1 VLAREAFGR
10 EGKRDSDLNRETIIR
25 WVAVAAISIA
35 ILLGFRYVEPHLP
48 LPRTTPAPKAP
59 AEQAPSEKPAATAEK
74 PPAEKA
80 PAEKPG
86 PEKPPAVQAPVLVV
100 AVAAEAAGPIVLGS
114 DLPES
119 DFDVQVEVTPVG
131 AGVRRLALARHQY
144 FKTVGDQRKPPAER
158 AAMELVEP
166 AAPLPAFLIP
176 ELRVHLK
183 GADEWAKVDLS
194 QAAWRVVE
202 SGPAQAV
209 LAVDVC
215 DAGGKKVLE
224 VRRTYKVL
232 PRAMPAEP
240 GAAAPPQYE
249 LRMNLSVAAADDR
262 AEKVAYLL
270 SGPPA
275 LPLEPGRG
283 AAPTAVAATWA
294 SGGVK
299 IAQAVAKD
307 IGKTDALPATA
318 NLAAQD
324 LVWAG
329 EMGKYF
335 AVVLIPQKP
344 SREGTFIAAAETVWY
359 RMAHDRFDS
368 ALAGLRLISKELPL
382 AAGKPIENEF
392 LIYAGPKDAGLLEK
406 YYSDVGLEKLI
417 VWAMPCCF
425 IPLPGLDYLSRF
437 LAAAIETLHDAIPP
451 YNYGIAIILLVVALR
466 VTLHPVTRWS
476 TKSMMAMQKLQPEM
490 ERIRKE
496 FAHDKDRMQQ
506 EMARIGGLK
515 SMTGCLPMFIQM
527 PIWIALYGAL
537 GAAIQLRHAPLVPA
551 SWLPAG
557 SMFLQ
562 DLSTPDALVHWQT
575 PFFVPGMDMPI
586 IGTYVISAIQG
597 MLTGSAHVG
606 LTTFNFLPILVGASM
621 YLQQK
626 MTPQPAAATTP
637 QADQQRKMMNFMMI
651 FFALMLYSLPSGLC
665 LYISASSFLGL
676 FEYRYLRK
684 KLAAPQKAVPESA
697 KTAGGQGPKPPPPP
711 APEQSLVSGR
721 DKSPAE
727 RLQAWV
733 RRHLAPPEEKPDPR
747 RGKGKKGR

>member
-1 VLAREAFGR
+1 
-10 EGKRDSDLNRETIIR
+10 LNRETIIR
-25 WVAVAAISIA
+25 WVAVAAVSIA
-35 ILLGFRYVEPHLP
+35 ILLGFKYVEPYLP
-48 LPRTTPAPKAP
+48 LPRTAPKAP
-59 AEQAPSEKPAATAEK
+59 AEKAPSEKPAATAEK
-74 PPAEKA
+74 PPAEKPGPEKP

-100 AVAAEAAGPIVLGS
+100 AGAAEAAGPIVLGS

-119 DFDVQVEVTPVG
+119 DFDVMVEVTPVG
-131 AGVRRLALARHQY
+131 AGVRRLALARRQY
-144 FKTVGDQRKPPAER
+144 LKTVGDQRKPPGER
-158 AAMELVEP
+158 AAMELVERT
-166 AAPLPAFLIP
+166 APFPAFLIP

-232 PRAMPAEP
+232 PRAKVAWAT
-240 GAAAPPQYE
+240 AAAAPQYE

-262 AEKVAYLL
+262 VEKVAYLL

-283 AAPTAVAATWA
+283 AAPTAVAAMWA

-318 NLAAQD
+318 SLAAQD
-324 LVWAG
+324 VVWAG
-329 EMGKYF
+329 EMDKYF

-359 RMAHDRFDS
+359 RLAHDRFDS

-425 IPLPGLDYLSRF
+425 IPLPGADYLSRF
-437 LAAAIETLHDAIPP
+437 LAAAIETFHDAIPP

-466 VTLHPVTRWS
+466 VFLHPVTRWS

-496 FAHDKDRMQQ
+496 FAHDKERMQQ

-515 SMTGCLPMFIQM
+515 SMTGCLPMFLQM

-551 SWLPAG
+551 SWLPEG

-562 DLSTPDALVHWQT
+562 DLSAPDALVHWQT
-575 PFFVPGMDMPI
+575 PFFMPGMDMPI

-606 LTTFNFLPILVGASM
+606 MTTFNLLPILVGASM
-621 YLQQK
+621 YFQQK
-626 MTPQPAAATTP
+626 MTPQPAATTP
-637 QADQQRKMMNFMMI
+637 QVQQQRKMMNVMMI
-651 FFALMLYSLPSGLC
+651 FFALMFYGLPSGLC
-665 LYISASSFLGL
+665 LYISASSFLGF
-676 FEYRYLRK
+676 FEQRYLK
-684 KLAAPQKAVPESA
+684 KRMAAATATVVAAPQ
-697 KTAGGQGPKPPPPP
+697 AGGGEPPTAPPRP
-711 APEQSLVSGR
+711 APEQSLVAGR

-727 RLQAWV
+727 RLEAWI
-733 RRHLAPPEEKPDPR
+733 RRHIAPAEDKPDPR

>member
-1 VLAREAFGR
+1 
-10 EGKRDSDLNRETIIR
+10 LNRETIIR
-25 WVAVAAISIA
+25 WVAVAALSIA
-35 ILLGFRYVEPHLP
+35 ILWGYRYVEPYLP
-48 LPRTTPAPKAP
+48 LPRTVPQAP
-59 AEQAPSEKPAATAEK
+59 AEKAPCEKPAATAEK
-74 PPAEKA
+74 PPAERA

-86 PEKPPAVQAPVLVV
+86 PEKPPVVQAPVLAV
-100 AVAAEAAGPIVLGS
+100 AGAAEAAGPIVLGS

-119 DFDVQVEVTPVG
+119 DFDLQVEVTPVG
-131 AGVRRLALARHQY
+131 AGVRRLALARRQY
-144 FKTVGDQRKPPAER
+144 FKTVGDQRKPPGER

-166 AAPLPAFLIP
+166 GAPMPAFLIP
-176 ELRVHLK
+176 ELRVRLK

-194 QAAWRVVE
+194 RAVWRVVE
-202 SGPAQAV
+202 SGAAQAV

-232 PRAMPAEP
+232 PRAKPAEP
-240 GAAAPPQYE
+240 GAAAPPQYD

-262 AEKVAYLL
+262 VEKVAYLL

-275 LPLEPGRG
+275 LPLQPGRG
-283 AAPTAVAATWA
+283 AAPAAVAATWA

-299 IAQAVAKD
+299 IAQAATKD
-307 IGKTDALPATA
+307 IGKTDALPATST
-318 NLAAQD
+318 LAAQD
-324 LVWAG
+324 VVWAG
-329 EMGKYF
+329 EMDKYF

-359 RMAHDRFDS
+359 RLAHDRFDS
-368 ALAGLRLISKELPL
+368 ALAGVRLISKELPP
-382 AAGKPIENEF
+382 APPDGGPMENEF
-392 LIYAGPKDAGLLEK
+392 LIYAGPKDAGLLER
-406 YYSDVGLEKLI
+406 YYSDVGLDKLI

-425 IPLPGLDYLSRF
+425 FPLPGLDYLSRF

-451 YNYGIAIILLVVALR
+451 YNYGMAIILLVVALR

-476 TKSMMAMQKLQPEM
+476 TRSMMEMQKLQPEM

-496 FAHDKDRMQQ
+496 FAHDKERMQQ

-551 SWLPAG
+551 SWLPEG

-562 DLSTPDALVHWQT
+562 DLSAPDTLVHWNT
-575 PFFVPGMDMPI
+575 PFYLPGLDLPL
-586 IGTYVISAIQG
+586 IGWVVDNLFQK
-597 MLTGSAHVG
+597 MLAGGSG
-606 LTTFNFLPILVGASM
+606 GITSFNLLPVLVGVSF

-626 MTPQPAAATTP
+626 MTPQPAAASP
-637 QADQQRKMMNFMMI
+637 QADQQRKMMNVMMI
-651 FFALMLYSLPSGLC
+651 FFAVLMYGLPSGLC
-665 LYISASSFLGL
+665 LYISASSFLGF
-676 FEYRYLRK
+676 FEQRYLK
-684 KLAAPQKAVPESA
+684 KKMAAARTAAEAPKAARQAEGRA
-697 KTAGGQGPKPPPPP
+697 TAPPPP

-727 RLQAWV
+727 RLQAWI
-733 RRHLAPPEEKPDPR
+733 RRYFAAAEEKPDLR
-747 RGKGKKGR
+747 RGKGRKGR

>member
-1 VLAREAFGR
+1 M
-10 EGKRDSDLNRETIIR
+10 NRETIIR
-25 WVAVAAISIA
+25 WVAVAAVSIA
-35 ILLGFRYVEPHLP
+35 ILWGFKYVEPHLP
-48 LPRTTPAPKAP
+48 LPRTAPKAP
-59 AEQAPSEKPAATAEK
+59 AGKAPSEKPAATAEK

-80 PAEKPG
+80 PAEKPPAEKAPAEKPPAEKPG
-86 PEKPPAVQAPVLVV
+86 PEKPPAVQAPVLAVV
-100 AVAAEAAGPIVLGS
+100 GAAEAAGPIVLGS

-119 DFDVQVEVTPVG
+119 DFDVMVEVTPVG
-131 AGVRRLALARHQY
+131 AGVRRLALARRQY
-144 FKTVGDQRKPPAER
+144 FKTVGDQRKPPDER

-166 AAPLPAFLIP
+166 TAPLPAFLIP

-183 GADEWAKVDLS
+183 GAEEWAKVDLS

-224 VRRTYKVL
+224 VCRTYKVL
-232 PRAMPAEP
+232 PRANPAEP

-262 AEKVAYLL
+262 VEKVAYLL

-275 LPLEPGRG
+275 LPLERGRG
-283 AAPTAVAATWA
+283 AAPAAVAATWA

-307 IGKTDALPATA
+307 ISKTDALPATA

-324 LVWAG
+324 VVWAG
-329 EMGKYF
+329 EMDKYF

-359 RMAHDRFDS
+359 RLAHDRYDS
-368 ALAGLRLISKELPL
+368 ALAGVRLISKELPL

-437 LAAAIETLHDAIPP
+437 LAAAIETLHDVIPP

-466 VTLHPVTRWS
+466 VTMHPVTRWS

-496 FAHDKDRMQQ
+496 FAHDKERMQQ
-506 EMARIGGLK
+506 EMAKIGGLK
-515 SMTGCLPMFIQM
+515 SMTGCLPMFFQM

-551 SWLPAG
+551 SWLPEG

-562 DLSTPDALVHWQT
+562 DLSAPDALVHWNT
-575 PFFVPGMDMPI
+575 PFYLPGIDLPL
-586 IGTYVISAIQG
+586 IGWVLDNLAQK
-597 MLTGSAHVG
+597 MLAGGSG
-606 LTTFNFLPILVGASM
+606 GITSFNLLPVLVGVSF

-626 MTPQPAAATTP
+626 MTPQPAAATP
-637 QADQQRKMMNFMMI
+637 QMEQQRKMMSVMMI
-651 FFALMLYSLPSGLC
+651 FFAVLMYGLPSGLC
-665 LYISASSFLGL
+665 LYISASSFLGF
-676 FEYRYLRK
+676 FEQRYLK
-684 KLAAPQKAVPESA
+684 KRMAAATAVAVAAPQ
-697 KTAGGQGPKPPPPP
+697 AGGGEPPTAPPRP
-711 APEQSLVSGR
+711 APEQSLVAGR

-727 RLQAWV
+727 RLQAWI
-733 RRHLAPPEEKPDPR
+733 RRHIAPAEDKPDPR
-747 RGKGKKGR
+747 RGKGRKGR